1 MCGIAG
7 IVYRDRERPV
17 AESLVRGMCSAL
29 QHRGPDDEGL
39 YVCGAVGLGMRRLSI
54 IDLSGGHQP
63 IFNEDGSKAIVF
75 NGEIY
80 NYRELR
86 HGLIARG
93 HTLRTAGDTETVL
106 HLYEEQGPACV
117 DRLRGMFAY
126 AIWDAA
132 AETLVLTRDRFGI
145 KPLYIVTG
153 DWGIAF
159 ASELKALHAA
169 GLTTRE
175 LDWEALDAYVQL
187 GYVPAPATPFR
198 DVRKLEPGHWLRW
211 RRTGE
216 LTVRPYWDLPQGT
229 IPAPPDIEQRVVK
242 WIDASVAAHLVSD
255 VPVAAF
261 LSGGLDSSAVVASVT
276 AVASRPE
283 EVPHAFTARYH
294 GSGAAAADETEL
306 ARLLAGR
313 YGVPLTVVDISPEV
327 RDVFEPIV
335 YALDEPHADDSAIP
349 TWALSKI
356 VGSRYKVALTGIGG
370 DELFGGYRRYAG
382 MLAAEHCDRLPRPL
396 RAAAAALGDLLPGT
410 GGSELA
416 VDRVKRFL
424 HAGNGA
430 TSHALR
436 GAPER
441 YLGLLSRAPD
451 LLRRSLYAPP
461 LREAIAGNA
470 AQERFRR
477 LYRDAGSPQGLAAAL
492 YLDYKTYLADDILAL
507 SDRLSMAHSL
517 EIRVP
522 LVDHVLAEQ
531 VFPLPAHFKVRS
543 WQLKPLLKR
552 ALASRIP
559 AAHFKAP
566 KRGFVGPTAAWLRHE
581 LRSMVLDELSPA
593 RMARLGYFD
602 STVVQGLLDDHFSQ
616 RHNREAILWALLCF
630 STWHRLFV
638 EASAERRPVTR
649 RPVMEVI

>member
-153 DWGIAF
+153 DWGIA
-159 ASELKALHAA
+159 
-169 GLTTRE
+169 
-175 LDWEALDAYVQL
+175 
-187 GYVPAPATPFR
+187 
-198 DVRKLEPGHWLRW
+198 
-211 RRTGE
+211 
-216 LTVRPYWDLPQGT
+216 
-229 IPAPPDIEQRVVK
+229 
-242 WIDASVAAHLVSD
+242 
-255 VPVAAF
+255 VAAF

-382 MLAAEHCDRLPRPL
+382 MLAAEHYDRLPRPL

-461 LREAIAGNA
+461 LRDAISGN
-470 AQERFRR
+470 
-477 LYRDAGSPQGLAAAL
+477 P
-492 YLDYKTYLADDILAL
+492 
-507 SDRLSMAHSL
+507 
-517 EIRVP
+517 
-522 LVDHVLAEQ
+522 
-531 VFPLPAHFKVRS
+531 
-543 WQLKPLLKR
+543 
-552 ALASRIP
+552 
-559 AAHFKAP
+559 
-566 KRGFVGPTAAWLRHE
+566 
-581 LRSMVLDELSPA
+581 
-593 RMARLGYFD
+593 
-602 STVVQGLLDDHFSQ
+602 
-616 RHNREAILWALLCF
+616 
-630 STWHRLFV
+630 
-638 EASAERRPVTR
+638 
-649 RPVMEVI
+649 

>member
-169 GLTTRE
+169 GLTSRE

-198 DVRKLEPGHWLRW
+198 DVRKLEPGHWLLW
-211 RRTGE
+211 RETGA
-216 LTVRPYWDLPQGT
+216 VMVHPYWDLPRHET
-229 IPAPPDIEQRVVK
+229 PAPPDIADRLVE
-242 WIDASVAAHLVSD
+242 WLDDSVAAHLVSD

-261 LSGGLDSSAVVASVT
+261 LSGGLDSSAVVASM
-276 AVASRPE
+276 AVAGEGP
-283 EVPHAFTARYH
+283 PHACTARY
-294 GSGAAAADETEL
+294 
-306 ARLLAGR
+306 
-313 YGVPLTVVDISPEV
+313 
-327 RDVFEPIV
+327 
-335 YALDEPHADDSAIP
+335 
-349 TWALSKI
+349 
-356 VGSRYKVALTGIGG
+356 VGSR
-370 DELFGGYRRYAG
+370 
-382 MLAAEHCDRLPRPL
+382 AA
-396 RAAAAALGDLLPGT
+396 
-410 GGSELA
+410 
-416 VDRVKRFL
+416 
-424 HAGNGA
+424 
-430 TSHALR
+430 
-436 GAPER
+436 
-441 YLGLLSRAPD
+441 
-451 LLRRSLYAPP
+451 
-461 LREAIAGNA
+461 
-470 AQERFRR
+470 
-477 LYRDAGSPQGLAAAL
+477 DA
-492 YLDYKTYLADDILAL
+492 
-507 SDRLSMAHSL
+507 
-517 EIRVP
+517 
-522 LVDHVLAEQ
+522 
-531 VFPLPAHFKVRS
+531 
-543 WQLKPLLKR
+543 
-552 ALASRIP
+552 
-559 AAHFKAP
+559 
-566 KRGFVGPTAAWLRHE
+566 
-581 LRSMVLDELSPA
+581 
-593 RMARLGYFD
+593 
-602 STVVQGLLDDHFSQ
+602 
-616 RHNREAILWALLCF
+616 
-630 STWHRLFV
+630 
-638 EASAERRPVTR
+638 
-649 RPVMEVI
+649 

>member
-17 AESLVRGMCSAL
+17 AESLVRGMCSEL

-169 GLTTRE
+169 GLTSRE
-175 LDWEALDAYVQL
+175 LDWEALDAYIQL

-382 MLAAEHCDRLPRPL
+382 MLAAEHYDRLPRPL
-396 RAAAAALGDLLPGT
+396 RAAAAALGPAVDGAHARDPRPAGGARPRRAGVPLARALQ
-410 GGSELA
+410 GSELA
-416 VDRVKRFL
+416 AETTVEACARLTDPRRAL
-424 HAGNGA
+424 QGA
-430 TSHALR
+430 EARLR
-436 GAPER
+436 GPHGGVAAA
-441 YLGLLSRAPD
+441 RAPQHGTGRVVARPHGAAGVLRSDGSARAVGRPLLAASQPRSDPLGVAVLLD
-451 LLRRSLYAPP
+451 LAPALCRSECGAPP
-461 LREAIAGNA
+461 GHAPAG
-470 AQERFRR
+470 
-477 LYRDAGSPQGLAAAL
+477 AGGHL
-492 YLDYKTYLADDILAL
+492 T
-507 SDRLSMAHSL
+507 
-517 EIRVP
+517 
-522 LVDHVLAEQ
+522 
-531 VFPLPAHFKVRS
+531 
-543 WQLKPLLKR
+543 
-552 ALASRIP
+552 SR
-559 AAHFKAP
+559 
-566 KRGFVGPTAAWLRHE
+566 W
-581 LRSMVLDELSPA
+581 
-593 RMARLGYFD
+593 
-602 STVVQGLLDDHFSQ
+602 
-616 RHNREAILWALLCF
+616 
-630 STWHRLFV
+630 
-638 EASAERRPVTR
+638 RRP
-649 RPVMEVI
+649 